1 MGLQEIIKQVQRDI
15 EAVGTGVSE
24 ADARSAFITPI
35 LAELGWSGLSR
46 IRVEYKVKYGNGIL
60 DYALMGPLGT
70 PVAFVEAKKPSE
82 QLETH
87 VEQVVNY
94 AFQEAVN
101 ICALTTGVVWR
112 MYLPMENVPWPDRQF
127 SELDLRIENASKLS
141 ESLQAFLSYEE
152 LTSGRSVR
160 RAKDLLLAEHREERI
175 RKEIPKSWRL
185 LHSES
190 NELLIELIQ
199 EEVQSAI
206 GERPSQAQVARFLTE
221 VVAQPA
227 NGNAGPRVSSGR
239 RAMLPTSRQREPAKG
254 GRGAKVSAANV
265 VALRMWGDEYPVANQ
280 KQAFT
285 KAVDLVYQRHQH
297 DFDKVVDTVTGFRYD
312 STHGLIGPH
321 QIAGSDYYV
330 GANLSFRDKRKRLVQ
345 LLNVFGYDAAEFEFV
360 TR

>member
-1 MGLQEIIKQVQRDI
+1 MGLREIIEHVQKDI

-70 PVAFVEAKKPSE
+70 PVAFVEAKKPGE

-87 VEQVVNY
+87 IEQVVNY

-101 ICALTTGVVWR
+101 ICVLTTGVVWR

-127 SELDLRIENASKLS
+127 SELDLRVENASKLS

-152 LTSGRSVR
+152 LTSGHSVK

-175 RKEIPKSWRL
+175 RKEIPNSWRL

-227 NGNAGPRVSSGR
+227 NGNAGQKVSSGR
-239 RAMLPTSRQREPAKG
+239 RALLSTSIQRAKAKG
-254 GRGAKVSAANV
+254 EPGAKAPATTV
-265 VALRMWGDEYPVANQ
+265 VALRLWGKDFPVGNQ

-285 KAVDLVYQRHQH
+285 LAVDLVYERHH
-297 DFDKVVDTVTGFRYD
+297 HEFNNVIHTVAGFRYN
-312 STHGLIGPH
+312 SIEGLNAPY
-321 QIAGSDYYV
+321 QIADSDYYV
-330 GANLSFRDKRKRLVQ
+330 AAGLSFQDKQKRLSQ
-345 LLNVFGYDAAEFEFV
+345 LLRVFGYDESEVELV
-360 TR
+360 TV